1 MTEALKEQYGQ
12 VGGGINKEDMY
23 VMSGKNKR
31 KPVEMVGTDSVQ
43 EKQRYLQ
50 KTIQSMK
57 FSNSF
62 VAHFLNNFI
71 FSGTSF

>member
-12 VGGGINKEDMY
+12 VGDGINKEDMF

-50 KTIQSMK
+50 
-57 FSNSF
+57 
-62 VAHFLNNFI
+62 
-71 FSGTSF
+71 